1 MFMKKKNG
9 GVYTLYTT
17 GKKDMYI
24 LYTSEKKK
32 TNPHR
37 NVFGMIPAMLLSRR

>member
-17 GKKDMYI
+17 GKKTCIYVI
-24 LYTSEKKK
+24 YKLKK
-32 TNPHR
+32 
-37 NVFGMIPAMLLSRR
+37 VFLIGISWE